1 MNMRKI
7 HTNRT
12 TAERELATVNTAQL
26 YWKGAQIWEVTR
38 INLPGMCLGGAKSF
52 LSHRPIGI
60 EA

>member
-1 MNMRKI
+1 MKMRKI

-12 TAERELATVNTAQL
+12 TAEEVLTEVNTAQL

-38 INLPGMCLGGAKSF
+38 ITLPGICLGSAKSF
-52 LSHRPIGI
+52 FHHRPLGI